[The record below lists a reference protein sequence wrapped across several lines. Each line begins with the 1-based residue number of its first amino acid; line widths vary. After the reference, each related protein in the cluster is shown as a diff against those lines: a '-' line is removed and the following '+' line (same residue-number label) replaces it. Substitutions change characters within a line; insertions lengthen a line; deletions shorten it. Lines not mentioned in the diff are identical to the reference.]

1 MIPDNELSST
11 AVISVFSFPVKQ
23 PGDLLV
29 DWELAGY
36 WLNDSSRGLAYKLWT
51 LMAAPNSDTGL
62 VDVIV
67 SAPGGVQAG
76 EASRVLFSFANVSEV
91 ALSFDQ
97 NMNPF
102 VAYMRGSVPWI
113 YWYDPTVPG
122 MTHTALPAGCYD
134 LRCTLDDKR
143 DAAVA
148 VSDIVLG
155 YVRAGNLCMRYQ
167 RERYGTEHVL
177 RSGIGSNARLVSMAM
192 NNGSRMQWRLRNYML
207 TDDHGALIQSSPYL
221 SDVVT
226 DLLTRSGVPVSVIDT
241 SRLWTPVEGYKVAT
255 EAGADA
261 MIEPMQG
268 AWFFDP
274 AEWDGKLRFL
284 PRGQPATAA
293 LTADA
298 LVARDGDAL
307 EIERVQEAEL
317 LRKVNLTT
325 IDSSID
331 YTTNTQTAERRT
343 GTVLA
348 KAESSSEIP
357 ITAAPDFVATVA
369 LRKIKVAWGELQTY
383 KFTLPIGYSYLTPT
397 DVILLTDQRGRT
409 HRMRLMDIQE
419 DGGTLICE
427 ASEDAPWAYDAEAL
441 GVAAAPPA
449 STTPGLVSDTV
460 VAVLNIPVQR
470 DEDDQLGYYVA
481 AAGTGR
487 GWYGAEVQ
495 MSTDGG
501 ASIASRL
508 QVTVPATVGE
518 TVTALLPELSSE
530 YPSRQAMRV
539 TVPDPLE
546 SVDYETLL
554 RYNNRAAVQRADG
567 SWEVLQFQT
576 ATQVADDTFDL
587 AGLVRGRYATAP
599 LAVPAGARFVLLDDA
614 MVFVQIQQWMLGQT
628 VSYRGVSYGQ
638 DSDDVSWQSFAVAD
652 VAAQTEWSPHGLTAS
667 RTGGAVTVGWIPRP
681 RLGVETAP
689 RNSQFF
695 AGYRLTWSDAVTEDV
710 GDVASHT
717 RSSVTAGASVSVAGL
732 NSITGPGPASET
744 ITT

>member
-1 MIPDNELSST
+1 MIPEGR
-11 AVISVFSFPVKQ
+11 FSGKTIKGQMLNPWMRQPNMSRHWGPVALQ
-23 PGDLLV
+23 DPSEGLLV
-29 DWELAGY
+29 KIWQMRANPGGKEL
-36 WLNDSSRGLAYKLWT
+36 LL
-51 LMAAPNSDTGL
+51 
-62 VDVIV
+62 
-67 SAPGGVQAG
+67 SAPGVPEYVWYTHTQQIG
-76 EASRVLFSFANVSEV
+76 LVSL
-91 ALSFDQ
+91 AFDQ
-97 NMNPF
+97 NGRPV
-102 VAYMRGSVPWI
+102 VAFDDASGDAFLRWF
-113 YWYDPTVPG
+113 DPTPNAVVTDPL
-122 MTHTALPAGCYD
+122 TYATTP
-134 LRCTLDDKR
+134 RVTLDDAR
-143 DAAVA
+143 QFNGAN
-148 VSDIVLG
+148 SDVILG
-155 YVRAGNLCMRYQ
+155 YVRAGFVRYRQQRDRFTIEYTPFFQGAPAPATALRHISMNSNL
-167 RERYGTEHVL
+167 
-177 RSGIGSNARLVSMAM
+177 RLEF
-192 NNGSRMQWRLRNYML
+192 L
-207 TDDHGALIQSSPYL
+207 TDDAGDEPWMLAE
-221 SDVVT
+221 VVA
-226 DLLTRSGVPVSVIDT
+226 DLLRRGSIEGEHVDV
-241 SRLWTPVEGYKVAT
+241 SRLYTDEVEGYKVAT
-255 EAGADA
+255 ESGADA
-261 MIEPMQG
+261 MIEALQG

-284 PRGQPATAA
+284 PRGQSAVAA

-298 LVARDGDAL
+298 LVASDGDAL

-397 DVILLTDQRGRT
+397 DVIILTDQRGRA

-427 ASEDAPWAYDAEAL
+427 ASEDAPWAYDAEAT
-441 GVAAAPPA
+441 GTAAAPPV
-449 STTPGLVSDTV
+449 STTPGLVGDTV
-460 VAVLNIPVQR
+460 VAVLNIPLLR
-470 DEDDQLGYYVA
+470 DQDDQLGYYVA

-518 TVTALLPELSSE
+518 TLTALLPEVSSE
-530 YPSRQAMRV
+530 YPSRQTLRV

-546 SVDYETLL
+546 SVDYATLL

-576 ATQVADDTFDL
+576 ATQVDDDTFDL
-587 AGLVRGRYATAP
+587 SGLVRGRYATEP

-614 MVFVQIQQWMLGQT
+614 VAFVQIQQWMLGQT

-638 DSDDVSWQSFAVAD
+638 DSDDVSWATFTVAD
-652 VAAQTEWSPHGLTAS
+652 VAAQTEWPPHGLTAS
-667 RTGGAVTVGWIPRP
+667 RDGSNNVTVSWIPRP

-717 RSSVTAGASVSVAGL
+717 RSSVPAGASVSVAGL

>member
-1 MIPDNELSST
+1 MIPDDELSAT
-11 AVISVFSFPVKQ
+11 AHVAGFSFPVKQ

-29 DWELAGY
+29 DWELGGVA
-36 WLNDSSRGLAYKLWT
+36 LNDPSQGLRVKLWT
-51 LMAAPNSDTGL
+51 CKAVRNDDTGDM
-62 VDVIV
+62 DVTV
-67 SAPGGVQAG
+67 TAPGVATT
-76 EASRVLFSFANVSEV
+76 VLFSGAGITEV
-91 ALSFDQ
+91 AISFDQ
-97 NMNPF
+97 NMHPF
-102 VAYMRGSVPWI
+102 VAYMKAGAPWI

-143 DAAVA
+143 TAAVSD
-148 VSDIVLG
+148 SDIVLC
-155 YVRAGNLCMRYQ
+155 YIRAGTLYRVYQ
-167 RERYGTEHVL
+167 RNRYGSEKAL
-177 RSGIGSNARLVSMAM
+177 RTGIGAGARLVSIAM
-192 NNGSRMQWRLRNYML
+192 NVGSRLQWHLRNYTR
-207 TDDHGALIQSSPYL
+207 TDDPGALLQSSPFL
-221 SDVVT
+221 ADVVA
-226 DLLTRSGVPVSVIDT
+226 DLLRRSGVPPASINT
-241 SRLWTPVEGYKVAT
+241 AQLWTPVEGYKVAT

-261 MIEPMQG
+261 MIEPLQG

-274 AEWDGKLRFL
+274 AEWDGQLRFL
-284 PRGQPATAA
+284 PRGQPAELA

-298 LVARDGDAL
+298 LVVRDEDAL
-307 EIERVQEAEL
+307 AIERVQEAEL
-317 LRKVNLTT
+317 LRKVTLTT

-397 DVILLTDQRGRT
+397 DVIMLTDQRGRA

-419 DGGTLICE
+419 DGGMLICE

-449 STTPGLVSDTV
+449 STTPGLVGDTV

-518 TVTALLPELSSE
+518 TVTALLPELSGE
-530 YPSRQAMRV
+530 YLSRQTVRV

-587 AGLVRGRYATAP
+587 AGLVRGRYATAQ
-599 LAVPAGARFVLLDDA
+599 LDVPAGARFVLLDDA
-614 MVFVQIQQWMLGQT
+614 VVFVQIQQWMLGQT

-638 DSDDVSWQSFAVAD
+638 DSDDVSWATFAVAD
-652 VAAQTEWSPHGLTAS
+652 VAAQAEWAPVGITAS
-667 RTGGAVTVGWIPRP
+667 RDGSGNVTVGWIPRP

-689 RNSQFF
+689 RQSQYFT
-695 AGYRLTWSDAVTEDV
+695 GYRLTWSDAVTEDV
-710 GDVASHT
+710 GDVSTHT
-717 RSSVTAGASVSVAGL
+717 RTSVPSGTSVTVAGL
-732 NSITGPGPASET
+732 NSITGPGPASEA
-744 ITT
+744 ITA